1 MFFEYLTI
9 SIMEIL
15 AHVSATKVDISGSVQ
30 KKNLTLRKKAFKDM
44 YCN

>member
-30 KKNLTLRKKAFKDM
+30 KKKSNIEEKTL
-44 YCN
+44 